1 MNISIVLRCCYIYMV
16 ILKRNFY
23 KMVKVFV
30 FDISVFIS
38 FFFVVFGEFLL
49 LSIGLIRFKELF
61 GFLCE
66 DFGFLGEV

>member
-1 MNISIVLRCCYIYMV
+1 
-16 ILKRNFY
+16 
-23 KMVKVFV
+23 MVKVFV
-30 FDISVFIS
+30 FDIFIS

>member
-1 MNISIVLRCCYIYMV
+1 MLLYF
-16 ILKRNFY
+16 LKRNFY

-30 FDISVFIS
+30 FDIFIN

-49 LSIGLIRFKELF
+49 LSIGLICFKELF

>member
-1 MNISIVLRCCYIYMV
+1 MLLYF
-16 ILKRNFY
+16 LKRNFY

-30 FDISVFIS
+30 FDIFIS

-49 LSIGLIRFKELF
+49 LSIGLICFKELF

>member
-30 FDISVFIS
+30 FDIFIN

>member
-30 FDISVFIS
+30 FDIFIN

-66 DFGFLGEV
+66 DFGFLGDV